1 MELLAHNFSA
11 EFARSADLAKGVARS
26 DEASA
31 KPLIAFRDAEQMSLM
46 VRATAFV
53 FADPHTRAL
62 HDVIERVAPS
72 EATVLI
78 TGETGTGKELVA
90 RHVHALSRRR
100 DAGFIA
106 INCGAFSET
115 LIESEL
121 FGYERGAYTGA
132 MQGKAGWFETANGGT
147 LFLDEIGDLPL
158 AMQVKLLRVL
168 QEREVVRLGAR
179 RAVPIDVRLIAAT
192 NIDLSEAV
200 RAGRFREDLY
210 YRLQVIAL
218 PVMPLRERSGDVLP
232 LAHHFMATYS
242 RRLQVDDARL
252 SPEAERA
259 LLSYPWPGNIR
270 ELENVMHRA
279 VLLSRAGLVTPTEL
293 NLPGW
298 HNAPPA
304 MLQPAATHYAP
315 PPARPADAAVPDLA
329 PGAAYVSGGQPF
341 APGPAAGDSQTPGF
355 GAAHASGAPSFP
367 PGAAYASGG
376 AMPSSG
382 PAGAVSAAEA
392 FGAAVVNVPANAAF
406 HRAWQTLLASG
417 EPIEFEALQQEL
429 VLAAWEHCQRN
440 QVRAAKLLNISRNIL
455 RTYLKKAEAIV

>member
-11 EFARSADLAKGVARS
+11 EFARSANLAKGVEDA
-26 DEASA
+26 E

-53 FADPHTRAL
+53 FADPHSRAL
-62 HDVIERVAPS
+62 HNVIERIAPS
-72 EATVLI
+72 DATVLV

-100 DAGFIA
+100 DAGFVA

-132 MQGKAGWFETANGGT
+132 LQGKAGWFETANGGT
-147 LFLDEIGDLPL
+147 LFLDEIGDMPVAL
-158 AMQVKLLRVL
+158 QVKLLRVL

-179 RAVPIDVRLIAAT
+179 RPVPIDVRLIAAT

-232 LAHHFMATYS
+232 LAQHFLSTYS

-252 SPEAERA
+252 APEAERA
-259 LLSYPWPGNIR
+259 LLAYPWPGNIR

-279 VLLSRAGLVTPTEL
+279 VLLSRHGLVTPAEL

-298 HNAPPA
+298 HNAPMMTSPPPMAPA
-304 MLQPAATHYAP
+304 ITPSAATAAFPATAP
-315 PPARPADAAVPDLA
+315 PPSPALSPQAEPA
-329 PGAAYVSGGQPF
+329 PQ
-341 APGPAAGDSQTPGF
+341 
-355 GAAHASGAPSFP
+355 ASALQ
-367 PGAAYASGG
+367 
-376 AMPSSG
+376 
-382 PAGAVSAAEA
+382 A
-392 FGAAVVNVPANAAF
+392 FQ
-406 HRAWQTLLASG
+406 HAWQALLVSDEDIA
-417 EPIEFEALQQEL
+417 FEALQQEL
-429 VLAAWEHCQRN
+429 VLAAWEHSQRN
-440 QVRAAKLLNISRNIL
+440 QVRAAKRLNLSRNIL
-455 RTYLKKAEAIV
+455 RTYLKKAEAID

>member
-11 EFARSADLAKGVARS
+11 EFARSANLAKGQAE
-26 DEASA
+26 DA

-53 FADPHTRAL
+53 FADPNTRAL

-90 RHVHALSRRR
+90 RHVHALSHRRN
-100 DAGFIA
+100 AGFVA

-179 RAVPIDVRLIAAT
+179 RPVPIDVRLIAAT

-232 LAHHFMATYS
+232 LAHHFMATYA

-252 SPEAERA
+252 APEAERA

-279 VLLSRAGLVTPTEL
+279 VLLSRAGLVTPAEL

-298 HNAPPA
+298 HSAPRA
-304 MLQPAATHYAP
+304 TIQPAA
-315 PPARPADAAVPDLA
+315 PADAKPGTA
-329 PGAAYVSGGQPF
+329 PGAGAPRLSTTVGTGDVAAAVTAAVT
-341 APGPAAGDSQTPGF
+341 APGTPASEVFQ
-355 GAAHASGAPSFP
+355 
-367 PGAAYASGG
+367 
-376 AMPSSG
+376 
-382 PAGAVSAAEA
+382 
-392 FGAAVVNVPANAAF
+392 
-406 HRAWQTLLASG
+406 RAWQSLLASG
-417 EPIEFEALQQEL
+417 EPIAFEALQQEL
-429 VLAAWEHCQRN
+429 VLVAWEHCQRN

>member
-11 EFARSADLAKGVARS
+11 EFARSANLAKG
-26 DEASA
+26 DEENA

-53 FADPHTRAL
+53 FADPNTRAL

-90 RHVHALSRRR
+90 RHVHALSHRRN
-100 DAGFIA
+100 AGFIA

-232 LAHHFMATYS
+232 LAHHFLATYA

-252 SPEAERA
+252 TPEAERA

-279 VLLSRAGLVTPTEL
+279 VLLSRAGLITPSEL

-304 MLQPAATHYAP
+304 AIQPVAQHYTATPPAEPYPTAATAAAMAPAVPAALATSSAP
-315 PPARPADAAVPDLA
+315 
-329 PGAAYVSGGQPF
+329 
-341 APGPAAGDSQTPGF
+341 T
-355 GAAHASGAPSFP
+355 P
-367 PGAAYASGG
+367 PGA
-376 AMPSSG
+376 
-382 PAGAVSAAEA
+382 
-392 FGAAVVNVPANAAF
+392 AAF
-406 HRAWQTLLASG
+406 HRAWQALLASG
-417 EPIEFEALQQEL
+417 EAIEFEALQQEL

-440 QVRAAKLLNISRNIL
+440 QVRAAKHLNISRNIL
-455 RTYLKKAEAIV
+455 RTYLKKAEVII